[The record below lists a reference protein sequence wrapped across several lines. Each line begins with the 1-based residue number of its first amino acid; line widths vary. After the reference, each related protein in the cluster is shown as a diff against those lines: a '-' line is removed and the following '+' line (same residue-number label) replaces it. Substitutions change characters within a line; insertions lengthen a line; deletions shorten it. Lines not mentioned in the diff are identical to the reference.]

1 MKVLLFGLLF
11 AGFFLGFEEMRML
24 GHMRE
29 AYLKTKTG
37 MNAAARQRNLAQ
49 RQNVLQFQQTH
60 SFWYSLEQTLQYSGL
75 KRRFPHLTGEW
86 FLAWNLLGG
95 AGLWVILS
103 VAAGPAAAAA
113 VTALAAAAELGV
125 IRALRRRN
133 RKRTEENLPKLLDFL
148 GNYSVTTGEITGI
161 FDQIGRYM
169 EEPIKEALDACYY
182 EATTTG
188 DSSAALLMMAERVEH
203 PKFKELARNLEVS
216 IRYCADLGSLVNGS
230 RRSLREYLRVAQER
244 RGLMR
249 EGMINLAL
257 LSGMSAI
264 VLLSIGSLTGINM
277 VTLLTGTWPGRI
289 GLILLA
295 GILVFFLGRMN
306 HLD

>member
-188 DSSAALLMMAERVEH
+188 DSSAALLMMAERLEH

-230 RRSLREYLRVAQER
+230 RRSLREYLRAAQER

>member
-95 AGLWVILS
+95 AGLWVIMS

-125 IRALRRRN
+125 IRALRRWN

-230 RRSLREYLRVAQER
+230 RRSLREYLRAAQER

>member
-230 RRSLREYLRVAQER
+230 RRSLREYLRAAQER

>member
-75 KRRFPHLTGEW
+75 KRNFPHLTGEW

-95 AGLWVILS
+95 AGLWMILS
-103 VAAGPAAAAA
+103 VAAGPVAAAA
-113 VTALAAAAELGV
+113 VTVLAAAAELGV

-169 EEPIKEALDACYY
+169 DEPIKEALDACYY

-230 RRSLREYLRVAQER
+230 RRSLREYLRAAQER

-249 EGMINLAL
+249 EGFINLAL

-264 VLLSIGSLTGINM
+264 VLFSIGSLTGINM
-277 VTLLTGTWPGRI
+277 ITLLTGTWPGRI

>member
-1 MKVLLFGLLF
+1 MKVLLFGRLF

-113 VTALAAAAELGV
+113 VTALAAAAELGI

-230 RRSLREYLRVAQER
+230 RRSLREYLRAAQER

>member
-113 VTALAAAAELGV
+113 VTALAAAAELGI

-133 RKRTEENLPKLLDFL
+133 RKRTEEDLPKLLDFL

-230 RRSLREYLRVAQER
+230 RRSLREYLRAAQER

>member
-60 SFWYSLEQTLQYSGL
+60 SFWYSLEQMLQYSGL

-230 RRSLREYLRVAQER
+230 RRSLREYLRAAQER

>member
-103 VAAGPAAAAA
+103 VAVGPAAAAA

-230 RRSLREYLRVAQER
+230 RRSLREYLRAAQER

>member
-113 VTALAAAAELGV
+113 VTALAAAAELGI

-230 RRSLREYLRVAQER
+230 RRSLREYLRAAQER